1 MSDQGEKPGRP
12 VRPPRSKEVTVEQ
25 FESWYKE
32 AYKKIDNGITL
43 VTEGRSET
51 ASEILEEGLKL
62 IDKALSVKVETFE
75 IGADKLQLYI
85 EMQNKMRITKKEVLL
100 HFTDNQLPSS
110 SSSENSNQHLGDAPP
125 SYEEYLNSLSG
136 EPGSATVQYP
146 SLDPNNLQLDDMC
159 YPLQARNGNTASP
172 MVTPVMS
179 PQNGEMIFQIENGV
193 QIFFIYAN
201 GRVTSP
207 SYPSFLS
214 IFTFP
219 EPICS
224 NEQSGWPG
232 ARGFLQVGEWSYPL
246 VPSQSP
252 VLHSFYGAY
261 MFPDAANPEP
271 GASVGILIPDTV
283 SKDELEMFEQI
294 LSQMTSYQ
302 EQKVPSGV
310 DAEEER
316 AKVAKSSG
324 QRIAEGLVSGAEA
337 VSKGVVWGAEKLSNL
352 ISYGSDK
359 LKDSLE
365 PEAQH
370 RPVDPKWQKTAE
382 VARSVSGTAVK
393 VSGYLLSQVG
403 KATMALGKRVAP
415 AIQKH
420 GTRAISRL
428 TGYKESDAD
437 ASVGSVMEVASGA
450 VVGAS
455 TIYMSLE
462 NAAAMLAMSL
472 SDNTVKVVTHKYG
485 PEYGSLTGNTLY
497 AVGQTAMVGHN
508 ISSLGVKGIAKRTAK
523 DTGKALI
530 GQYKSSKK
538 EEDPDGT
545 GEVEVMDGVEEGKEV
560 LEDSSK
566 SLDKK

>member
-1 MSDQGEKPGRP
+1 
-12 VRPPRSKEVTVEQ
+12 
-25 FESWYKE
+25 
-32 AYKKIDNGITL
+32 
-43 VTEGRSET
+43 
-51 ASEILEEGLKL
+51 
-62 IDKALSVKVETFE
+62 
-75 IGADKLQLYI
+75 
-85 EMQNKMRITKKEVLL
+85 
-100 HFTDNQLPSS
+100 
-110 SSSENSNQHLGDAPP
+110 
-125 SYEEYLNSLSG
+125 
-136 EPGSATVQYP
+136 
-146 SLDPNNLQLDDMC
+146 MC

-324 QRIAEGLVSGAEA
+324 QRIAEGLVSG
-337 VSKGVVWGAEKLSNL
+337 SGSHSNDH
-352 ISYGSDK
+352 SMY
-359 LKDSLE
+359 
-365 PEAQH
+365 
-370 RPVDPKWQKTAE
+370 
-382 VARSVSGTAVK
+382 
-393 VSGYLLSQVG
+393 
-403 KATMALGKRVAP
+403 
-415 AIQKH
+415 
-420 GTRAISRL
+420 
-428 TGYKESDAD
+428 
-437 ASVGSVMEVASGA
+437 
-450 VVGAS
+450 
-455 TIYMSLE
+455 
-462 NAAAMLAMSL
+462 
-472 SDNTVKVVTHKYG
+472 
-485 PEYGSLTGNTLY
+485 
-497 AVGQTAMVGHN
+497 
-508 ISSLGVKGIAKRTAK
+508 
-523 DTGKALI
+523 
-530 GQYKSSKK
+530 
-538 EEDPDGT
+538 
-545 GEVEVMDGVEEGKEV
+545 
-560 LEDSSK
+560 
-566 SLDKK
+566 